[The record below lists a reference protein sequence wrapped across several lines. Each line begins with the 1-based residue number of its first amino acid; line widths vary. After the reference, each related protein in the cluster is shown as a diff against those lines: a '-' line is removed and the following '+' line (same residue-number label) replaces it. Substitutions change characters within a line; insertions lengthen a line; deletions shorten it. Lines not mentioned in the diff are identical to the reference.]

1 MDRGLPIIFSDCE
14 YKMFSF
20 LNVLATAFFRG
31 QQQKAKVKRK
41 KEDKK
46 EEDKTALSSFHS
58 NNTVP
63 LLKD

>member
-46 EEDKTALSSFHS
+46 EEDKTALS
-58 NNTVP
+58 
-63 LLKD
+63 